1 MNEQFKFNGHS
12 VVVTNYRECEALLKM
27 LNREKNKLEERMDYV
42 QESTIERQRLGLQLN
57 EIDNTIKKVN
67 KAINKYN
74 GYTKIGINVEEDY
87 GVTTTVIRFNKKWT
101 NDRIKTWLYQNDYPI
116 KSERIPVCTDYDCSG
131 QIYYVGFNLKNQIA
145 TITEHRDV

>member
-1 MNEQFKFNGHS
+1 MNQQFKFNGHS

-27 LNREKNKLEERMDYV
+27 LNREKNKLEEIMDYV

-87 GVTTTVIRFNKKWT
+87 GVTTTTIRFNKKWT
-101 NDRIKTWLYQNDYPI
+101 NDMIRTWLYENDYPT
-116 KSERIPVCTDYDCSG
+116 KSERIPVCTEYDCSG
-131 QIYYVGFNLKNQIA
+131 QVYYVEFRLKNQVA

>member
-1 MNEQFKFNGHS
+1 MNEQFKFNGCS

-27 LNREKNKLEERMDYV
+27 LNREKNKLEEIMDYV

-87 GVTTTVIRFNKKWT
+87 GVTTTVITFNKKWT

>member
-1 MNEQFKFNGHS
+1 MNQQFKFNGHS

-27 LNREKNKLEERMDYV
+27 LNREKNKLEEIMDYV
-42 QESTIERQRLGLQLN
+42 QESTIERQKLNLQLN

-74 GYTKIGINVEEDY
+74 GYTKIDINVEEDY
-87 GVTTTVIRFNKKWT
+87 GVTTTVITFNKKWT

>member
-1 MNEQFKFNGHS
+1 MLRTKNTTLLTKDDKKADI
-12 VVVTNYRECEALLKM
+12 VCE
-27 LNREKNKLEERMDYV
+27 
-42 QESTIERQRLGLQLN
+42 
-57 EIDNTIKKVN
+57 
-67 KAINKYN
+67 YN
-74 GYTKIGINVEEDY
+74 ARGCIIPVYGGGSY
-87 GVTTTVIRFNKKWT
+87 GVTTTVITFNKKWT

>member
-1 MNEQFKFNGHS
+1 MNEQFKFNGCS

-27 LNREKNKLEERMDYV
+27 LNREKNKLEEIMDYV

-87 GVTTTVIRFNKKWT
+87 GVTTTVITFNKKWT

-131 QIYYVGFNLKNQIA
+131 QVYYVGFNLKNQIA

>member
-1 MNEQFKFNGHS
+1 MNQQFKFNGHS
-12 VVVTNYRECEALLKM
+12 VVVTKYRECEALLKM
-27 LNREKNKLEERMDYV
+27 LNREKNTLEEIMDYV

-87 GVTTTVIRFNKKWT
+87 GVTTTVITFNKKWT

>member
-1 MNEQFKFNGHS
+1 MNQQFKFNGHS

-27 LNREKNKLEERMDYV
+27 LNREKNKLEEIMDYV

-87 GVTTTVIRFNKKWT
+87 GVTTTVITFNKKWT
-101 NDRIKTWLYQNDYPI
+101 NDRIKTWLYQNEYPI

-145 TITEHRDV
+145 TITEYRDV

>member
-1 MNEQFKFNGHS
+1 MNEQFKFNGCS

-27 LNREKNKLEERMDYV
+27 LNREKNKLEEIMDYV

-87 GVTTTVIRFNKKWT
+87 GVTTTVITFNKKWT

-145 TITEHRDV
+145 TITENRDV

>member
-1 MNEQFKFNGHS
+1 MNQQFKFNGHS

-27 LNREKNKLEERMDYV
+27 LNREKNKLEEIMDYV

-87 GVTTTVIRFNKKWT
+87 GVTTTVITFNKKWT

>member
-1 MNEQFKFNGHS
+1 MNQQFKFNGHS

-27 LNREKNKLEERMDYV
+27 LNREKNKLEEIMDYV

-87 GVTTTVIRFNKKWT
+87 GVTTTVITFNKKWT

-116 KSERIPVCTDYDCSG
+116 KSERIPVCVDYDCSG

>member
-1 MNEQFKFNGHS
+1 MNQQFKFNGHS

-27 LNREKNKLEERMDYV
+27 LNREKNKLEEIMDYV

-74 GYTKIGINVEEDY
+74 GYTKIDINVEEDY
-87 GVTTTVIRFNKKWT
+87 GVTTTVITFNKKWT

>member
-1 MNEQFKFNGHS
+1 MNQQFKFNGHS

-27 LNREKNKLEERMDYV
+27 LNREKNKLEEIMDYV

-87 GVTTTVIRFNKKWT
+87 GVTTTVITFNKKWT
-101 NDRIKTWLYQNDYPI
+101 NDRIKTWLYQNDYAI

>member
-27 LNREKNKLEERMDYV
+27 LNREKNKLEEIMDYV

>member
-1 MNEQFKFNGHS
+1 MNQQFKFNGHS

-27 LNREKNKLEERMDYV
+27 LNREKNKLEEIMDYV

-87 GVTTTVIRFNKKWT
+87 GVTTTTIRFNKKWT
-101 NDRIKTWLYQNDYPI
+101 NDMIRTWLYENDYPT
-116 KSERIPVCTDYDCSG
+116 KSERIPVCTEYDCSG
-131 QIYYVGFNLKNQIA
+131 QVYYVEFSLKNQVA

>member
-1 MNEQFKFNGHS
+1 MNQQFKFNGHS

-27 LNREKNKLEERMDYV
+27 LNRDKNKLEEIMDYV

-74 GYTKIGINVEEDY
+74 GYTKIDINVQHDY
-87 GVTTTVIRFNKKWT
+87 DVTTTTIRFNKKWT
-101 NDRIKTWLYQNDYPI
+101 NDMIRTWLYENDYPT
-116 KSERIPVCTDYDCSG
+116 KSESIPVCTEYDGSG
-131 QIYYVGFNLKNQIA
+131 QVYYVEFSLKNQVA

>member
-27 LNREKNKLEERMDYV
+27 LNREKNKLEEIMDYV

-87 GVTTTVIRFNKKWT
+87 GVTTTVITFNKKWT

>member
-1 MNEQFKFNGHS
+1 MNQQFKFNGCS
-12 VVVTNYRECEALLKM
+12 VVVTNCRECEALLKM
-27 LNREKNKLEERMDYV
+27 LNREKNKLEEIMDYV

-87 GVTTTVIRFNKKWT
+87 GVTTTVITFNKKWT